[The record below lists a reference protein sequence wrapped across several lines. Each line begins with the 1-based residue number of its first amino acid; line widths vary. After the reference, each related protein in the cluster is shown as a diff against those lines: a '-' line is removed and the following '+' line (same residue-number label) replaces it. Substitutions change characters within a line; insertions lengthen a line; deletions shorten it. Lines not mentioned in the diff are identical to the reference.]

1 MEPIFNAGE
10 VEEEDDDG
18 GGGVV
23 LTSVGA
29 CIQAAGC
36 VYVITGRWLLLLMTM
51 MIHQTLHS
59 LNQIK
64 TGRT

>member
-10 VEEEDDDG
+10 EEEEDDG